1 MEIRLGNFA
10 DARVQA
16 LLKYHLEGMHANS
29 PPGNVFALDWS
40 GLQKPEISFYTAWEA
55 DELLGCGA
63 MKDLGDQTGE
73 IKSMR
78 TAEAHL
84 RKGVAQFLLS
94 HIIAQ
99 ARSRGLNRLSLET
112 GSGPAFDPALRLYRA
127 NGFEFGGAFG
137 DYSKS
142 PFNQF
147 MHFML

>member
-1 MEIRLGNFA
+1 MEIRPGNFS
-10 DARVQA
+10 DERVQA

-40 GLQKPEISFYTAWEA
+40 GLQKLEIGFYTAWEA

-84 RKGVAQFLLS
+84 GKGVAKFILT
-94 HIIAQ
+94 HIINQ
-99 ARSRGLNRLSLET
+99 ARARNFTRLSLET
-112 GSGPAFDPALRLYRA
+112 GSGPAFDPAIKLYLR
-127 NGFEFGGAFG
+127 NGFVSGGAFG
-137 DYSKS
+137 DYVKS

-147 MHFML
+147 MHLAL

>member
-1 MEIRLGNFA
+1 MEIRPGNFA

-40 GLQKPEISFYTAWEA
+40 GLQKLEIGFYTAWEA

-63 MKDLGDQTGE
+63 LKDLGDQTGE

-78 TAEAHL
+78 TAEKHL
-84 RKGVAQFLLS
+84 RKGVARFILL

-99 ARSRGLNRLSLET
+99 GRARNFTRLSLET
-112 GSGPAFDPALRLYRA
+112 GSGLAFDAAIALYQR
-127 NGFEFGGAFG
+127 NGFSSGEAFA
-137 DYSKS
+137 DYEKS
-142 PFNQF
+142 DFNQF
-147 MHFML
+147 MSLSL